1 MTGYGDDGLAGQ
13 VRAAGAADVD
23 LLVEL
28 MTEFYAEADFRLDAE
43 RAGAAF
49 DELLGSPSLGR
60 VWIAEVD
67 GRAAAYVVLTLGYS
81 MEYGGRDAFVDDL
94 FVRPAFRDRGI
105 GRLLLAEV
113 RRACEALG
121 VRALH
126 LEVGRDNDPAQALYR
141 RIGFV
146 ESGRQLLTLQLAQ
159 PTHIE

>member
-1 MTGYGDDGLAGQ
+1 MTGYGEDGGVRQPRTAGP
-13 VRAAGAADVD
+13 ADVA

-28 MTEFYAEADFRLDAE
+28 MTEFYAESDFRLDAK

-67 GRAAAYVVLTLGYS
+67 GEAAGYVVLTLGYS

-94 FVRPAFRDRGI
+94 FVRPAFRGRGT

-141 RIGFV
+141 RTGFV
-146 ESGRQLLTLQLAQ
+146 ESGRQLLTLRLAD
-159 PTHIE
+159 PTHLE